1 MALVTS
7 DVSRRAF
14 LKGAGLASAFVAG
27 GALAGCAPQQP
38 AAPEAVAD
46 NPIQEAE
53 EASGTPNFL
62 KKPSP
67 ITEIA
72 ETKEFDVVVVGAG
85 NSGVVA
91 ALKAFEEGAK
101 VALVQKQAEAS
112 AFGFRASGIDLE
124 NTTPAAKEAMVSYM
138 MQSCAW
144 RPDRELL
151 NAYADVSGE
160 AIRWL
165 RGHQE
170 ELGMPARS
178 SNDNFDVEY
187 NGYKAHFISAIPDPN
202 YMAATPALCEYA
214 VSQGVEFFGSMP
226 GVQLVEDNGT
236 VTGVIAGEKDS
247 YTQFNA
253 AKGVILCT
261 GDYCCNPEMIS
272 TYCPDVDGFPPLTE
286 GRDGDGHCMGV
297 WAGGRIEPIGHTKMI
312 HDYWQNSAPFMLVN
326 NEGVRMADEYL
337 PWWQMNTLM
346 RPIMQKFAE
355 DPDKAVIYSI
365 MDANWKQQAQA
376 WMEIDPN
383 IQISDSDTPESTTTT
398 ADTIEELATQLELDP
413 ATLKA
418 SVDRYNELVAQGADD
433 DFGKDARFLAPIEQ
447 PPFTAVMRDFNWG
460 LSAILGGLVVDA
472 ENRVLNESNEP
483 IKGLYA
489 AGNVSGPFFGGVDY
503 SMTIEGLSIGRAIT
517 TGYIAGRAAAHA

>member
-1 MALVTS
+1 MNLETH
-7 DVSRRAF
+7 DVSRRSF
-14 LKGAGLASAFVAG
+14 LKGAGLAGVAMAG
-27 GALAGCAPQQP
+27 SALAGCASQQP
-38 AAPEAVAD
+38 AAPAPETS
-46 NPIQEAE
+46 NPIEAAE
-53 EASGTPNFL
+53 EAAGTPSFL
-62 KKPSP
+62 KKPDP
-67 ITEIA
+67 ITDIA
-72 ETKEFDVVVVGAG
+72 ETKDFDVVVVGAG
-85 NSGVVA
+85 NSGVTA
-91 ALKAFEEGAK
+91 ALKAHEEGAK

-124 NTTPAAKEAMVSYM
+124 NTTPAAKAAMVSFM
-138 MQSCAW
+138 MDCCAW
-144 RPDRELL
+144 RPDRSLL
-151 NAYADVSGE
+151 DAYAETSGE
-160 AIRWL
+160 AIQWL
-165 RGHQE
+165 RKHQE
-170 ELGMPARS
+170 TLGMPPRS
-178 SNDNFDVEY
+178 GNDNFDVEY
-187 NGYKAHFISAIPDPN
+187 NGYTAHFISAIPDPN

-214 VSQGVEFFGSMP
+214 IEQGVEFFGSMP
-226 GVQLVEDNGT
+226 AVQLVVDDGA
-236 VTGVIAGEKDS
+236 VTGVIAGKEGA

-253 AKGVILCT
+253 SKGVILCT

-326 NEGVRMADEYL
+326 NKGVRMADEYL

-346 RPIMQKFAE
+346 RPIMQEFAE

-365 MDANWKQQAQA
+365 MDANWEQQAQG

-383 IQISDSDTPESTTTT
+383 IQISASGTPEETTTT
-398 ADTIEELATQLELDP
+398 ADSIEELAGKLDLDP

-418 SVDRYNELVAQGADD
+418 SVDRYNELVAKGADD
-433 DFGKDARFLAPIEQ
+433 DFGKDARFLAPIDQ

-460 LSAILGGLVVDA
+460 LSAILGGLVVNAD
-472 ENRVLNESNEP
+472 NQVLNESNEP

-503 SMTIEGLSIGRAIT
+503 SMMIEGLSIGRAIT

>member
-226 GVQLVEDNGT
+226 AVQLVENNGT
-236 VTGVIAGEKDS
+236 VTGV
-247 YTQFNA
+247 
-253 AKGVILCT
+253 
-261 GDYCCNPEMIS
+261 
-272 TYCPDVDGFPPLTE
+272 
-286 GRDGDGHCMGV
+286 
-297 WAGGRIEPIGHTKMI
+297 
-312 HDYWQNSAPFMLVN
+312 
-326 NEGVRMADEYL
+326 
-337 PWWQMNTLM
+337 M
-346 RPIMQKFAE
+346 RE
-355 DPDKAVIYSI
+355 RR
-365 MDANWKQQAQA
+365 
-376 WMEIDPN
+376 
-383 IQISDSDTPESTTTT
+383 T
-398 ADTIEELATQLELDP
+398 ATR
-413 ATLKA
+413 
-418 SVDRYNELVAQGADD
+418 SS
-433 DFGKDARFLAPIEQ
+433 
-447 PPFTAVMRDFNWG
+447 MRRRA
-460 LSAILGGLVVDA
+460 LSCA
-472 ENRVLNESNEP
+472 
-483 IKGLYA
+483 
-489 AGNVSGPFFGGVDY
+489 
-503 SMTIEGLSIGRAIT
+503 RAI
-517 TGYIAGRAAAHA
+517 IAAIPK